1 MDMNAILKNYN
12 STHKRRKGLGK
23 EDMIHKAFAKVVES
37 YKSINRLNC
46 AWYSYIPSRK
56 EFNIEKNDYK
66 KYNCLCP
73 HFVFRTIENNITKYT
88 HIVFKGHK
96 KKLSLAQI
104 LLSKACEESNEECF
118 FAEDTIEATQFLKL
132 LGIIE
137 E

>member
-1 MDMNAILKNYN
+1 MRVK
-12 STHKRRKGLGK
+12 KLGEK
-23 EDMIHKAFAKVVES
+23 EIIHKAFARIIAG
-37 YKSINRLNC
+37 YKSDNKLCCN
-46 AWYSYIPSRK
+46 WYSYIPSRK

-73 HFVFRTIENNITKYT
+73 HFVFRTVENNITKYI

-96 KKLSLAQI
+96 KKLTLAQI
-104 LLSKACEESNEECF
+104 LLSKACEESHEECF
-118 FAEDTIEATQFLKL
+118 FAEDTIEATQFLKQ